1 MDIVCAYS
9 KRIGGYELTP
19 EELIKE
25 NLPLIKH
32 IAQNFY
38 NVSFEDLL
46 QAGAMGILKA
56 YKKYRQNGTTKFST
70 YAYDYIFGEMYD
82 FAMKD
87 RKLKISKDL
96 VRLAKKVELAKNA
109 LSQKMN
115 RIPTYEE
122 IASFLDLTPLQI
134 REALL
139 AVNECMSLDDE
150 RENER
155 SLYETIPDKESLS
168 IDEKLTLESSI
179 ERLSDSE
186 QKIIRYRY
194 FRDLSQ
200 SETAKRLGMT
210 QVMVSRYEKKSLER
224 LKKYYEVV

>member
-1 MDIVCAYS
+1 M
-9 KRIGGYELTP
+9 TT

-82 FAMKD
+82 FVMKD
-87 RKLKISKDL
+87 RKIKVNKEIL
-96 VRLAKKVELAKNA
+96 RLAKKIEIAKNA
-109 LSQKMN
+109 LSLKMN
-115 RIPTYEE
+115 RTPTYEE
-122 IASFLDLTPLQI
+122 VASFLELSPLQV
-134 REALL
+134 REAIL
-139 AVNECMSLDDE
+139 ATKEFVSKKKKKEE
-150 RENER
+150 ER
-155 SLYETIPDKESLS
+155 SLYETIPSLENVSLDDKIALQDGINELS
-168 IDEKLTLESSI
+168 ENEKS
-179 ERLSDSE
+179 
-186 QKIIRYRY
+186 IIRYRY
-194 FRDLSQ
+194 FDDLSQ

-224 LKKYYEVV
+224 LRVLMK

>member
-1 MDIVCAYS
+1 M
-9 KRIGGYELTP
+9 TT
-19 EELIKE
+19 EELIKD
-25 NLPLIKH
+25 NMALIKH

-38 NVSFEDLL
+38 QVSFEDLL

>member
-1 MDIVCAYS
+1 M
-9 KRIGGYELTP
+9 TT

-32 IAQNFY
+32 IAQSFY

-82 FAMKD
+82 FVMKD
-87 RKLKISKDL
+87 RKIKVNKEIL
-96 VRLAKKVELAKNA
+96 RLAKKIEIAKNA
-109 LSQKMN
+109 LSLKMN
-115 RIPTYEE
+115 RTPTYEE
-122 IASFLDLTPLQI
+122 VASFLELSPLQV
-134 REALL
+134 REAIL
-139 AVNECMSLDDE
+139 ATKEFVSLDGQKE
-150 RENER
+150 EER
-155 SLYETIPDKESLS
+155 SLYETIPSLENVSLDDKIALQDGINELS
-168 IDEKLTLESSI
+168 ENEKS
-179 ERLSDSE
+179 
-186 QKIIRYRY
+186 IIRYRY
-194 FRDLSQ
+194 FDDLSQ

-224 LKKYYEVV
+224 LRVLMK

>member
-1 MDIVCAYS
+1 M
-9 KRIGGYELTP
+9 TT

-82 FAMKD
+82 FVMKD
-87 RKLKISKDL
+87 RKIKVNKEIL
-96 VRLAKKVELAKNA
+96 RLAKKIEIAKNA
-109 LSQKMN
+109 LSLKMN
-115 RIPTYEE
+115 RTPTYEE
-122 IASFLDLTPLQI
+122 VASFLELSPLQV
-134 REALL
+134 REAIL
-139 AVNECMSLDDE
+139 ATKEFVSLDGQKE
-150 RENER
+150 EER
-155 SLYETIPDKESLS
+155 SLYETIPSLENVSLDDKIALQDGINELS
-168 IDEKLTLESSI
+168 ENEKS
-179 ERLSDSE
+179 
-186 QKIIRYRY
+186 IIRYRY
-194 FRDLSQ
+194 FDDLSQ

-224 LKKYYEVV
+224 LRVLMK

>member
-1 MDIVCAYS
+1 M
-9 KRIGGYELTP
+9 TP

>member
-1 MDIVCAYS
+1 M
-9 KRIGGYELTP
+9 TP

-155 SLYETIPDKESLS
+155 SLYETILDKESLS

-210 QVMVSRYEKKSLER
+210 QVIVSRYEKKSLEL

>member
-1 MDIVCAYS
+1 M
-9 KRIGGYELTP
+9 TP

-210 QVMVSRYEKKSLER
+210 QVMVSRYEKKSLEQ
-224 LKKYYEVV
+224 LKKFYEVA

>member
-1 MDIVCAYS
+1 MTTD
-9 KRIGGYELTP
+9 
-19 EELIKE
+19 ELIKV
-25 NLPLIKH
+25 NMPLIKH

-38 NVSFEDLL
+38 NVSFEDLM

-82 FAMKD
+82 FVMKD
-87 RKLKISKDL
+87 RKIKVNKETLK
-96 VRLAKKVELAKNA
+96 LAKQIELTKNA
-109 LSQKMN
+109 LSLKMN
-115 RIPTYEE
+115 RMPTYEE
-122 IASFLDLTPLQI
+122 IAKFLNLSPLQI

-139 AVNECMSLDDE
+139 ATNEFISLDAPKEESRD
-150 RENER
+150 
-155 SLYETIPDKESLS
+155 LYETIPCSEKISL
-168 IDEKLTLESSI
+168 DEKITLEDNI
-179 ERLSDSE
+179 NTLPLSE

-194 FRDLSQ
+194 YNDLSQ

-224 LKKYYEVV
+224 LKKMYEVA

>member
-1 MDIVCAYS
+1 M
-9 KRIGGYELTP
+9 TT

-25 NLPLIKH
+25 NLLLIKH

-82 FAMKD
+82 FVMKD
-87 RKLKISKDL
+87 RKIKVNKEIL
-96 VRLAKKVELAKNA
+96 RLAKKIEIAKNA
-109 LSQKMN
+109 LSLKMN
-115 RIPTYEE
+115 RTPTYEE
-122 IASFLDLTPLQI
+122 VASFLELSPLQV
-134 REALL
+134 REAIL
-139 AVNECMSLDDE
+139 ATKEFVSLDGQKE
-150 RENER
+150 EER
-155 SLYETIPDKESLS
+155 SLYETIPSLENVSLDDKIALQDGINELS
-168 IDEKLTLESSI
+168 ENEKS
-179 ERLSDSE
+179 
-186 QKIIRYRY
+186 IIRYRY
-194 FRDLSQ
+194 FDDLSQ

-224 LKKYYEVV
+224 LRVLMK